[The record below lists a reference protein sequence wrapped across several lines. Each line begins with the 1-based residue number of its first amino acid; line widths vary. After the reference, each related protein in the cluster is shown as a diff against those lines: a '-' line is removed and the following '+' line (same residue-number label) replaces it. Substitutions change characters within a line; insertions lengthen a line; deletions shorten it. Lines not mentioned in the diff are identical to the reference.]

1 MGPRG
6 NARYFCF
13 FFFFK
18 SLYTQAPYRP
28 YRKSA
33 VAFNIIF
40 YYLVFTQ
47 QPDRHG
53 QIFSVYRTIWLRQ
66 ACQTF
71 SGLCGQ
77 KRDASLNTLPTHSSY
92 TLHTWFKMEDADI
105 IEFVRARLA
114 LFNEKDKN
122 YTNRDLVIPKLPGL
136 YKLGESK
143 APFGC

>member
-1 MGPRG
+1 MAVFRPM
-6 NARYFCF
+6 FISLDLPTF
-13 FFFFK
+13 PK

-33 VAFNIIF
+33 VALSVIF

-47 QPDRHG
+47 HPDRQG

-77 KRDASLNTLPTHSSY
+77 KRGVAVTNHAAY
-92 TLHTWFKMEDADI
+92 TLKLHTMHM
-105 IEFVRARLA
+105 VQNGGCR
-114 LFNEKDKN
+114 
-122 YTNRDLVIPKLPGL
+122 YNRICAGQT
-136 YKLGESK
+136 S
-143 APFGC
+143 PFL